1 MSPARQTQTHRH
13 GPASWEPSFKY
24 EKWPHPHP
32 ARPDTQHG
40 DINSFVTRWE
50 SHKLL
55 TQPNAPD
62 HESPGPGD
70 TGSLLTQ
77 RAGQMLRYTRNLD
90 TLHSASFPFLLIF
103 DMYLKVLPGND
114 FNVILSWLLELFSKT
129 FFILSP
135 RRLIVD

>member
-1 MSPARQTQTHRH
+1 MNSTRKLKTTIRAPSGETEEEEEGERSGANEIKCHPPGRPRHRH

-32 ARPDTQHG
+32 ARPDTQRG

-62 HESPGPGD
+62 HESPG
-70 TGSLLTQ
+70 SLLTQ
-77 RAGQMLRYTRNLD
+77 RAGQMLIYPRNLV
-90 TLHSASFPFLLIF
+90 TLHSASF
-103 DMYLKVLPGND
+103 
-114 FNVILSWLLELFSKT
+114 SS
-129 FFILSP
+129 FINL
-135 RRLIVD
+135 